1 METLNS
7 KYKPYYLQDLYLEQN
22 VKNILDTLISIDN
35 INILIKGKSDSGKT
49 TLLGCIIRN
58 YYELSCCDSFSER
71 NIMFINS
78 LKEQG
83 VNYYR
88 NEMKT
93 FCQSSCDVYGKKKM
107 VVIDDMDILNEQS
120 QQVFRNYIDKYKN
133 NVNFICSCSSIEKII
148 ESIQSRLHIFT
159 VQCNTNEDNAKIMQ
173 NIITQE
179 KMSLQPDIQKYLL
192 QISNHSIRNIIN
204 NLEKIYLSK
213 SETNDIEIYKKICT
227 NISYVHFDI
236 YFDNLKNK
244 KIREAIFVLY
254 ELYDYGYSVIDLLE
268 FIYQYVKKTE
278 FLDESNKYRIIPI
291 ICKYITIFSK
301 IHEHNIELALFTN
314 DVFIKLF
321 YC

>member
-7 KYKPYYLQDLYLEQN
+7 KYKPYYLQDLYLEPN
-22 VKNILDTLISIDN
+22 IKNILDTLISIDN

-120 QQVFRNYIDKYKN
+120 QQVFRNYIDKYKS

-179 KMSLQPDIQKYLL
+179 NMTLQPQIQKYLL

-213 SETNDIEIYKKICT
+213 SETTDIETYKKICT

-236 YFDNLKNK
+236 YFNNLKNK

-268 FIYQYVKKTE
+268 FIYQYVKKSD
-278 FLDESNKYRIIPI
+278 FLDESNKYKIIPI

>member
-7 KYKPYYLQDLYLEQN
+7 KYKPYYLQDLYLEPN
-22 VKNILDTLISIDN
+22 VKNILDTLISLDN
-35 INILIKGKSDSGKT
+35 INILIKGNADSGKT
-49 TLLGCIIRN
+49 TLMGCIIRN
-58 YYELSCCDSFSER
+58 YYNLSQCDSFSER

-93 FCQSSCDVYGKKKM
+93 FCQSSCDIYGKKKM

-159 VQCNTNEDNAKIMQ
+159 INCNTDEDNSKILK
-173 NIITQE
+173 NIITHE
-179 KMSLQPDIQKYLL
+179 KLNLQPQVQNYLL
-192 QISNHSIRNIIN
+192 QVSNHSIRNIIN
-204 NLEKIYLSK
+204 NLEKIYLLK
-213 SETNDIEIYKKICT
+213 CGVNDIEVCKKVCT

-236 YFDNLKNK
+236 YFENLKNK
-244 KIREAIFVLY
+244 KLKDAIYLLY
-254 ELYDYGYSVIDLLE
+254 ELHDYGYSVIDLLE
-268 FIYQYVKKTE
+268 FIYQYVKKTNQLE
-278 FLDESNKYRIIPI
+278 ELDKYKIIPI

-314 DVFIKLF
+314 DIFVKLF

>member
-7 KYKPYYLQDLYLEQN
+7 KYKPYYVKDLYLESN
-22 VKNILDTLISIDN
+22 VKKILNTLISIDN
-35 INILIKGKSDSGKT
+35 INILIKGNADSGKT
-49 TLLGCIIRN
+49 TLLRCMIRD
-58 YYELSCCDSFSER
+58 YYDLSCCDSFSER

-93 FCQSSCDVYGKKKM
+93 FCQSSCDIYGKKKM

-133 NVNFICSCSSIEKII
+133 NVNFICSCSNIEKII

-159 VQCNTNEDNAKIMQ
+159 IKCNTDEDNSKIMKKIIEQEQIHLQSETQ
-173 NIITQE
+173 NHLI
-179 KMSLQPDIQKYLL
+179 
-192 QISNHSIRNIIN
+192 QISNHSIRNVIN

-213 SETNDIEIYKKICT
+213 CEMNDMETMKKICT

-236 YFDNLKNK
+236 YFANLKNK
-244 KIREAIFVLY
+244 KLNDAIFLLY

-268 FIYQYVKKTE
+268 FIYQYVKKTNQ
-278 FLDESNKYRIIPI
+278 LDESMKYQIIPI

-314 DVFIKLF
+314 DVFTKLF
-321 YC
+321 YF

>member
-1 METLNS
+1 METMNS
-7 KYKPYYLQDLYLEQN
+7 KYKPYYLQDLYLEPN
-22 VKNILDTLISIDN
+22 IKNILDTLISIDN
-35 INILIKGKSDSGKT
+35 INILIKGNSDSGKT
-49 TLLGCIIRN
+49 TLMGCIIRN

-93 FCQSSCDVYGKKKM
+93 FCQSSCDIYGKKKM

-173 NIITQE
+173 NIMTHEDI
-179 KMSLQPDIQKYLL
+179 SLQPQIQKYLL

-213 SETNDIEIYKKICT
+213 YETTDIETYKNICT

-268 FIYQYVKKTE
+268 FIYQYVKKTD
-278 FLDESNKYRIIPI
+278 FLDESNKYKIIPI

>member
-7 KYKPYYLQDLYLEQN
+7 KYKPYYLQDLYLEPN

-35 INILIKGKSDSGKT
+35 INILIKGNSDSGKT
-49 TLLGCIIRN
+49 TLIGCIIRN

-93 FCQSSCDVYGKKKM
+93 FCQSSCNIYGKKKM

-173 NIITQE
+173 NIMTHE
-179 KMSLQPDIQKYLL
+179 HMSLQPQIQKYLL

-213 SETNDIEIYKKICT
+213 CETTDIETYKKICT

-236 YFDNLKNK
+236 YFENLKNK

-268 FIYQYVKKTE
+268 FIYQYVKKTD
-278 FLDESNKYRIIPI
+278 FLDELNKYKIIPI

>member
-1 METLNS
+1 METLNN
-7 KYKPYYLQDLYLEQN
+7 KYKPYYLQDLYLEPN
-22 VKNILDTLISIDN
+22 VNNILDTLISLDN
-35 INILIKGKSDSGKT
+35 INILINGNADSGKT
-49 TLLGCIIRN
+49 TLMGCIIRN
-58 YYELSCCDSFSER
+58 YYNLSQCDSFSER

-93 FCQSSCDVYGKKKM
+93 FCQSSCDIYGKKKM

-120 QQVFRNYIDKYKN
+120 QQVFRNFIDKYKS

-159 VQCNTNEDNAKIMQ
+159 IQCNTNEDNEKIMQ
-173 NIITQE
+173 NIISQE
-179 KMSLQPDIQKYLL
+179 RLAIEPEIQRYIL
-192 QISNHSIRNIIN
+192 QISNNSIRNIIN

-213 SETNDIEIYKKICT
+213 CETNDIEMYKKICT

-236 YFDNLKNK
+236 YFESLKNK
-244 KIREAIFVLY
+244 KIKEAIFI
-254 ELYDYGYSVIDLLE
+254 LYDLHDHGYSVIDLLE
-268 FIYQYVKKTE
+268 FIYQYVKKTNE
-278 FLDESNKYRIIPI
+278 LDESTKYKMIPI

-314 DVFIKLF
+314 DVFTKLF